1 MNWIIWKGLSY
12 RLCILD
18 QGPSFKLKE
27 TTSFFLH
34 SCLKFVIMK
43 ERIINGGQSNGI
55 LSDDWFDVAWSFR
68 FEDRIFSPKGE
79 KGYSVNYLDKLPW
92 NSTRSLCNLVRI
104 AKIRKEASVFTEVFR
119 CKSLVV
125 LKKYA
130 TLTL

>member
-12 RLCILD
+12 RPCILD

-68 FEDRIFSPKGE
+68 FEDRIFSSKEE
-79 KGYSVNYLDKLPW
+79 KVYSVIYLDKLPW
-92 NSTRSLCNLVRI
+92 DSTSSLCNLVRI
-104 AKIRKEASVFTEVFR
+104 AKIRKEASGFTEVFR

>member
-12 RLCILD
+12 RPCILD

-68 FEDRIFSPKGE
+68 FEDRIFSSKGE
-79 KGYSVNYLDKLPW
+79 KGYYFIYLDKLPW

-104 AKIRKEASVFTEVFR
+104 AKIMKEASVVTEVFR
-119 CKSLVV
+119 FKSLVV